1 MQSETASLL
10 TLGHSN
16 KFDGSCLIAALRLE
30 IKEMHFNS
38 RIMTRKL
45 LFLLAMVLMLS
56 SCEGALDDIF
66 GEWDRPTP
74 PAVTSIMLNETKL
87 TKMVGDDAFTLTATV
102 NADATDKTLVWTS
115 DKPGVASVDA
125 NGVVTIQGQGLATI
139 TVTATNGTESTAD
152 DKTATCKVA
161 VFKTVNL
168 AELTGDYQ
176 VKDYDILTGTLDQYT
191 QLYKISIEA
200 GATITLSGVDIEGNY
215 PVGDGWNWAGLT
227 CLGDAT
233 IILAEGTSNKVNGF
247 QQNHPGIY
255 VPSGK
260 TLTILGNGSL
270 TAASHGAGAGIGGGS
285 GIPCGNIIINGGS
298 INATGGDGAAGIG
311 GGNGKACG
319 TITIN
324 GGNITATGGTYA
336 AGIGG
341 SSSGDC
347 SIITITGGTI
357 QATGGLYGA
366 GIGSG
371 NRAGCGNISIS
382 GGDIIAKGIDA
393 AGIGTGSDGKCG
405 NISITGGTISATGG
419 DRAAGIGGGNWG
431 KCGNITIAKTITSV
445 KATKGYITATNHT
458 DPYSIGVGSDNLSN
472 SDVTLCACGTVT
484 FDTQSFTLT
493 GTRGTG
499 SEDNSWTYSPVPV
512 SGTNYGGLTLTI
524 SGDTWTLQP

>member
-1 MQSETASLL
+1 MHINIYIITK
-10 TLGHSN
+10 
-16 KFDGSCLIAALRLE
+16 KF
-30 IKEMHFNS
+30 
-38 RIMTRKL
+38 
-45 LFLLAMVLMLS
+45 LFLSAMVLMLS

-66 GEWDRPTP
+66 GEWSRPTP
-74 PAVTSIMLNETKL
+74 PAVTSITLNETKL

-102 NADATDKTLVWTS
+102 NADATNKTLIWTS

-152 DKTATCKVA
+152 DKTATCEVA

-176 VKDYDILTGTLDQYT
+176 AKDYDMLTGVLDQYSSCM
-191 QLYKISIEA
+191 ISIPD
-200 GATITLSGVDIEGNY
+200 GATIKLSGVDIEGNDASY
-215 PVGDGWNWAGLT
+215 NTWAGLT

-233 IILAEGTSNKVNGF
+233 IILAEGISNKVRGF
-247 QQNHPGIY
+247 QSNYPGIF

-260 TLTILGNGSL
+260 TLTIQGSGSL
-270 TAASHGAGAGIGGGS
+270 TASSHGAGAGIGGGD
-285 GIPCGNIIINGGS
+285 GIACGNIIINGGT
-298 INATGGDGAAGIG
+298 INATGGGGAAGIG
-311 GGNGKACG
+311 GGNNTTCG
-319 TITIN
+319 NITITS
-324 GGNITATGGTYA
+324 GNITANGSMYA
-336 AGIGG
+336 AAIGGG
-341 SSSGDC
+341 SSGSASCGV
-347 SIITITGGTI
+347 ITITGGTI
-357 QATGGLYGA
+357 NANGGDRGA

-371 NRAGCGNISIS
+371 GNLSVCGDIIIS
-382 GGDIIAKGIDA
+382 GGDITAQGINA
-393 AGIGTGSDGKCG
+393 AGIGTGYNCSYCG

-419 DRAAGIGGGNWG
+419 NWAAGIGVGLWG

-445 KATKGYITATNHT
+445 TATKGNNSTPGSNT

-472 SDVTLCACGTVT
+472 SDIPLCVCGTVT

-493 GTRGTG
+493 GTQGTG
-499 SEDNSWTYSPVPV
+499 SENNSWTYSPAPV

>member
-1 MQSETASLL
+1 
-10 TLGHSN
+10 
-16 KFDGSCLIAALRLE
+16 
-30 IKEMHFNS
+30 
-38 RIMTRKL
+38 
-45 LFLLAMVLMLS
+45 MLS
-56 SCEGALDDIF
+56 SCEGALDDVF
-66 GEWDRPTP
+66 GEWSRPTP

-115 DKPGVASVDA
+115 DKPGVLNVDA

-152 DKTATCKVA
+152 DKTATCEVA

-176 VKDYDILTGTLDQYT
+176 AKDYDMLTGVLHDLDQM
-191 QLYKISIEA
+191 YKISIPD
-200 GATITLSGVDIEGNY
+200 GATITLGGIEIEGYNL
-215 PVGDGWNWAGLT
+215 GRNTWAGLT

-233 IILAEGTSNKVNGF
+233 IILAEGTSNKVRGF
-247 QQNHPGIY
+247 QSNHPGIY

-260 TLTILGNGSL
+260 TLTIQGSGSL
-270 TAASHGAGAGIGGGS
+270 TASSHGAGAGIGGGS

-311 GGNGKACG
+311 GGNGGACG
-319 TITIN
+319 NITIN
-324 GGNITATGGTYA
+324 SGNITANGSTNA
-336 AGIGG
+336 AAIGGG
-341 SSSGDC
+341 SSGSASCGV
-347 SIITITGGTI
+347 ITITGGTI
-357 QATGGLYGA
+357 NANGGNGGA

-371 NRAGCGNISIS
+371 GNLSVCGDIIIS
-382 GGDIIAKGIDA
+382 GGDITAQGIDA

-419 DRAAGIGGGNWG
+419 NWAAGIGGGIWG

-445 KATKGYITATNHT
+445 TATKGNNSTPGSNT
-458 DPYSIGVGSDNLSN
+458 DPYSIGVGSDDADYDTSIPQVSCGDIILGT
-472 SDVTLCACGTVT
+472 DVKTFTPQWNHDGTNN
-484 FDTQSFTLT
+484 
-493 GTRGTG
+493 
-499 SEDNSWTYSPVPV
+499 NSWTYSPAPV